1 MSVKDL
7 FRTISKCGHGLYS
20 RLDSDAHVIFC
31 VTLPIPFAAG
41 IVHSAGLISLA
52 IVRHCESEFI
62 RKSPLTEVC
71 DERSSS
77 ASLYLQGSVRFP
89 FMPTSSSDSEGTS
102 QQTPRRRSTPRST
115 ASRPATRSR
124 RKAADEDAD
133 VEMPAPVADDDF
145 GSGVSEE
152 KAARET
158 KPARRSRSTS
168 DVESTPAGSEV
179 PPRRERK
186 PRREPPE
193 GIVSVGAETQD
204 AAKPLDRLPRGE
216 RTPNRLERQI
226 ADVESQTGMRYFS
239 TDELDFGDDEH
250 ESPPSRSRPRY
261 SADEPESRDSRHDRD
276 DFDRGPATE
285 DNGFDGDSG
294 DGPRHRE
301 SVGDAEGVDR
311 RPKRRRRR
319 RRRPEGTGFSE
330 AGDANQGGDSYRSGD
345 ENRNLESHRGLD
357 DNRNDDRHPGAED
370 NRDAEDI
377 RGGGDNHR
385 VRDENRGSEANRNEA
400 RNDAHGRGRDS
411 GRNDSGRNDSGR
423 NDGGR
428 NDRGRGDSGRPQ
440 GSNRHESGRQDGGRG
455 RRPGGS
461 GGGSGSGNR
470 GRRNEGSQPRGG
482 TSSRDSG
489 GRGSRDRGMPRRN
502 SRQVQ
507 ASVEVVE
514 GTYEGVLELHSRG
527 YGFMRD
533 PKKNYAAEDSNPFVS
548 SSLVE
553 KYKLREG
560 VLIRGDVGNGTRN
573 QGPRLREVELIDG
586 YTPEAYADIRIF
598 DTLTAINPF
607 EQIRLE
613 VGPKP
618 LTMRVMDLLCPIGKG
633 QRALLVAPPRT
644 GKTMLLQDIAN
655 SVSINH
661 PEIYLMVLLIDERP
675 EEVTEMRR
683 MVKGEVISSSLD
695 SDVESHVR
703 ISQLIIE
710 RAKRLAEEGK
720 DVFILLDSITRMARA
735 FNKWSNTGRTATG
748 GLDIRA
754 LDIPKKLF
762 GQARRFDEGGSLT
775 VCGTALID
783 TGSRMDEAIFQ
794 EFKGTGNMEMVLSRD
809 LADRRIW
816 PSIDISKSGTRR
828 EEKILEPELLEG
840 ITMLRR
846 SLVSMSPVEAM
857 EQLTKTMD
865 KFPTNAEFLKR
876 IKAVL

>member
-1 MSVKDL
+1 
-7 FRTISKCGHGLYS
+7 
-20 RLDSDAHVIFC
+20 
-31 VTLPIPFAAG
+31 
-41 IVHSAGLISLA
+41 
-52 IVRHCESEFI
+52 
-62 RKSPLTEVC
+62 
-71 DERSSS
+71 
-77 ASLYLQGSVRFP
+77 
-89 FMPTSSSDSEGTS
+89 MPTSSSDSEGTS
-102 QQTPRRRSTPRST
+102 QRTPRRRSTPGST
-115 ASRPATRSR
+115 TSRPATRSR
-124 RKAADEDAD
+124 RKATDDE
-133 VEMPAPVADDDF
+133 VETPAALSDDDF

-152 KAARET
+152 KAARES
-158 KPARRSRSTS
+158 KPARRTRSTS
-168 DVESTPAGSEV
+168 DVDPAPAATEE

-186 PRREPPE
+186 PRRESAE
-193 GIVSVGAETQD
+193 RIVSPAPTPDAESPESP
-204 AAKPLDRLPRGE
+204 KPLDRSPRVE
-216 RTPNRLERQI
+216 RTSNRLERQI

-239 TDELDFGDDEH
+239 TDELDFGDDDR
-250 ESPPSRSRPRY
+250 ESPPSRSRSRY
-261 SADEPESRDSRHDRD
+261 ATDDAESRDSRDDRD
-276 DFDRGPATE
+276 DFDRGTAS
-285 DNGFDGDSG
+285 DDSGFNGGSG
-294 DGPRHRE
+294 DGPRQGE
-301 SVGDAEGVDR
+301 AGGDNDGGDR

-319 RRRPEGTGFSE
+319 RRRPDGTGPSE
-330 AGDANQGGDSYRSGD
+330 PGTSNRGSDGYRGGDD
-345 ENRNLESHRGLD
+345 NRNSSGNRGAEDSRNFESNRGSDDDRGAEDDRGLD
-357 DNRNDDRHPGAED
+357 DNRGLDSDF
-370 NRDAEDI
+370 NR
-377 RGGGDNHR
+377 G
-385 VRDENRGSEANRNEA
+385 RDENRGSEANRNEA
-400 RNDAHGRGRDS
+400 RNDARGRGREP
-411 GRNDSGRNDSGR
+411 GRNDGGRS
-423 NDGGR
+423 DGGR

-440 GSNRHESGRQDGGRG
+440 SSNRHDSGRQDGGRG
-455 RRPGGS
+455 RRPAGS
-461 GGGSGSGNR
+461 SGSSGASGGNR
-470 GRRNEGSQPRGG
+470 GRRNEGTQPRGG
-482 TSSRDSG
+482 ASSRDSG
-489 GRGSRDRGMPRRN
+489 GRVGRDRGMPRRS

-507 ASVEVVE
+507 PSVEIVE
-514 GTYEGVLELHSRG
+514 GTFDGVLELHSRG
-527 YGFMRD
+527 YGFLRD

-560 VLIRGDVGNGTRN
+560 VLVRGDVGNGTRN

-586 YTPEAYADIRIF
+586 YTPEAYADIKVF

-794 EFKGTGNMEMVLSRD
+794 EFKGTGNMEMVLSRE

-828 EEKILEPELLEG
+828 EEKILDPDLLEG

-846 SLVSMSPVEAM
+846 SLISMSPVEAM

-876 IKAVL
+876 IRAVL